1 MPLLPDA
8 GARDETVS
16 SFLRGLAVIRS
27 FGADHRRQT
36 ITDVAART
44 GLTRAAARRFL
55 NTLCEA
61 GYARTDGKF
70 FELTPAVLELG
81 HSYLAASS
89 ELDLVRAALQGVTAR
104 PHESASDRK
113 GVVEGTRGSVR
124 V

>member
-89 ELDLVRAALQGVTAR
+89 ELDMVRGELQGVPAR
-104 PHESASDRK
+104 PNEERERRWCRER
-113 GVVEGTRGSVR
+113 GVRYV
-124 V
+124 